1 MTVTLPTPVLPR
13 SSTTSRPIIAS
24 RPAARAATAAV
35 DQQRPRLQAEL
46 AAHNERARAAAACG
60 DLDAAAKA
68 ILAAL
73 DCERR
78 LEGERPQVL
87 QVIKPRR

>member
-13 SSTTSRPIIAS
+13 SNASGRPIGAS
-24 RPAARAATAAV
+24 RSPVRPATAAV
-35 DQQRPRLQAEL
+35 DQQRERLQAEL
-46 AAHNERARAAAACG
+46 ATLNERIRTAVACG